1 MNTLQIENIL
11 FNDYKSKKYF
21 KAVIE
26 IDELPRS
33 KRKIKN
39 SAYVINTDKKSG
51 QGEHWISFF
60 YDKNSNCEFFDSLG
74 FGPEFYSLDGF
85 LLKTGKKVFTN
96 NFAIQSIFSEY
107 CGYYAILF
115 VLLRSRNIS
124 FETFLEYFNIDSIKN
139 DLKIKNFINKFI

>member
-11 FNDYKSKKYF
+11 FNDCKSKKHF
-21 KAVIE
+21 KAVIA

-51 QGEHWISFF
+51 QGEHWITVF

-85 LLKTGKKVFTN
+85 LLKTGKKVLQ
-96 NFAIQSIFSEY
+96 IY
-107 CGYYAILF
+107 
-115 VLLRSRNIS
+115 
-124 FETFLEYFNIDSIKN
+124 K
-139 DLKIKNFINKFI
+139 